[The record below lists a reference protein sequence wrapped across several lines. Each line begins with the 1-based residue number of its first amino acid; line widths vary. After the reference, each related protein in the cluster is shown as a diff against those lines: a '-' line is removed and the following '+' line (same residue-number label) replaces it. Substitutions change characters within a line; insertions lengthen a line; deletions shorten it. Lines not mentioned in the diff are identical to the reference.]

1 LSRLLAFY
9 YGFDVVGIEA
19 VGSHLHAAQSL
30 DQKTLIDRD
39 KQEKQRLETKGT
51 TRLKLK
57 GQKFSGGNVKYVQY
71 KISPTMDFGEF
82 LHCVNQPSFPSVT
95 VYTQSSNSTR
105 SRSFVLTGL
114 HPCGDLGAT
123 LVKLFSASSEA
134 ELLVLVSCCYMKMEN
149 LAACDKTGETN
160 HQDSCSYPL
169 STSLHRLADH
179 HLSYRAKELACHT
192 IDAYCQKL
200 EGNDY
205 SLRIHCYRASLQLLL
220 VNKFPEYAHRN
231 VRTIRHGGKMDI
243 IEYVSKALKKIGLPE
258 DLLPEGQTERFY

>member
-1 LSRLLAFY
+1 
-9 YGFDVVGIEA
+9 
-19 VGSHLHAAQSL
+19 
-30 DQKTLIDRD
+30 
-39 KQEKQRLETKGT
+39 
-51 TRLKLK
+51 
-57 GQKFSGGNVKYVQY
+57 VKYVQY

-200 EGNDY
+200 EGWNQSLTCLLLLQYLSAGNDY

-220 VNKFPEYAHRN
+220 VNKVLCCSLA
-231 VRTIRHGGKMDI
+231 I
-243 IEYVSKALKKIGLPE
+243 
-258 DLLPEGQTERFY
+258 